1 MGVVKSF
8 KRISVPATPV
18 TPDPAP
24 AAAVAPAAGASAP
37 QSGKLPS
44 LTKEFVFAGRAA
56 FSVSNPKGEH
66 YTFKVRG
73 KDSVWQGRKQRS
85 YFLSVK
91 ASGGRF
97 PYRYIGIVNAD
108 GSIKTTGKSDFLP
121 ETKEYKVAAWALQR
135 VIRGGVI
142 PDGYEIRHVGKCGR
156 CGRTLTDPTSIDR
169 GIGPE
174 CWSIMGH

>member
-1 MGVVKSF
+1 MGKSF
-8 KRISVPATPV
+8 KRIAVPATPV
-18 TPDPAP
+18 VTAPAPVADAP
-24 AAAVAPAAGASAP
+24 AAAPVA

-44 LTKEFVFAGRAA
+44 LTKDFVFAGRAA
-56 FSVSNPKGEH
+56 FSVSNPKDEH

-73 KDSVWQGRKQRS
+73 KDSVWQGRKQRT

-108 GSIKTTGKSDFLP
+108 GTIKTTGKSDFLP
-121 ETKEYKVAAWALQR
+121 DTKEYKVAAWALQA
-135 VIRGGVI
+135 VIRGKLI
-142 PDGYEIRHVGKCGR
+142 PDGYQIRHLGKCGR
-156 CGRTLTDPTSIDR
+156 CARTLSDPVSIDR

-174 CWSIMGH
+174 CWSIMGR